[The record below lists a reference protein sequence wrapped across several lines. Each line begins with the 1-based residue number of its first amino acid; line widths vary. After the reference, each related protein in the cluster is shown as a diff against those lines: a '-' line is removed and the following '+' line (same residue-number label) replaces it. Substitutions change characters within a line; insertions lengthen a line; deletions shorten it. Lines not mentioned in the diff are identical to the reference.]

1 MTMTHAQTG
10 VRHVPID
17 TTRLYITEREQ
28 GYLLLLLAGCY
39 DCTCSVVGAEALTQ
53 GAPHAESV
61 AFEHS
66 GRMAYVE
73 ENARALATVH
83 DFLVR
88 HGA

>member
-1 MTMTHAQTG
+1 
-10 VRHVPID
+10 
-17 TTRLYITEREQ
+17 
-28 GYLLLLLAGCY
+28 
-39 DCTCSVVGAEALTQ
+39 VVGAEAITQ
-53 GAPHAESV
+53 GAPHAEPV

-66 GRMAYVE
+66 RRMAYVE